1 MKLITNIQ
9 SFTDV
14 ITNSSSSVFIM
25 HEDDANYYSDTVPD
39 DCLTINE
46 ITLDWIKEYYWEW
59 ELILRVC
66 DIDFTEV
73 SYEKTYTYGLKEEY
87 SHTYWVDPNKEDW
100 KQWVDANQSRL
111 EPVLGKYFVEIE
123 DHFEDAW
130 DVTENA
136 YDDAIV
142 SESRH

>member
-25 HEDDANYYSDTVPD
+25 HESDANYYESTVPD
-39 DCLTINE
+39 DCVTINE
-46 ITLDWIKEYYWEW
+46 ITLGWIKEHYWDW
-59 ELILRVC
+59 ELILQAC
-66 DIDFTEV
+66 NIDFVEV
-73 SYEKTYTYGLKEEY
+73 SCKETYTYGFNEEY
-87 SHTYWVDPNKEDW
+87 SNTYWKTPNKKDW
-100 KQWVDANQSRL
+100 KHWVDINQSRL
-111 EPVLGKYFVEIE
+111 EPVLSKYFVEIE
-123 DHFEDAW
+123 DHFENAY

-136 YDDAIV
+136 YDDAII

>member
-1 MKLITNIQ
+1 MKLITSIQ

-25 HEDDANYYSDTVPD
+25 HESDANYYESTVPD
-39 DCLTINE
+39 DCLTISE
-46 ITLDWIKEYYWEW
+46 ITLDWIKEHYWNW
-59 ELILRVC
+59 ELILRAC
-66 DIDFTEV
+66 DIDFTEI
-73 SYEKTYTYGLKEEY
+73 SYEKTYNYGSNNQY
-87 SHTYWVDPNKEDW
+87 SYTYWADPDNEEW
-100 KQWVDANQSRL
+100 KRWVDVNQLRL

-123 DHFEDAW
+123 DHFENAW

>member
-39 DCLTINE
+39 DCLTIQD
-46 ITLDWIKEYYWEW
+46 ITLDWVKEHYWEW
-59 ELILRVC
+59 ELILQACNV
-66 DIDFTEV
+66 DFSEV
-73 SYEKTYTYGLKEEY
+73 SHKEHYTYGLRKEY
-87 SHTYWVDPNKEDW
+87 GYTYWKSPASEDW
-100 KQWVDANQSRL
+100 QQWVDANQSKL

-136 YDDAIV
+136 YGDAIA

>member
-39 DCLTINE
+39 DCLTIQD
-46 ITLDWIKEYYWEW
+46 ITLDWIKEHYWEW
-59 ELILRVC
+59 ELILRAC

-73 SYEKTYTYGLKEEY
+73 SYEKTHNYGSNNQYSYTYWK
-87 SHTYWVDPNKEDW
+87 DPSEEDW
-100 KQWVDANQSRL
+100 KHWVERNQSKL
-111 EPVLGKYFVEIE
+111 EPIFGKYFVEIE
-123 DHFEDAW
+123 DHFDDAW

-136 YDDAIV
+136 YGDAIA

>member
-1 MKLITNIQ
+1 MKLITSIQ

-25 HEDDANYYSDTVPD
+25 HESDANYYESTVPN

-46 ITLDWIKEYYWEW
+46 ITLGWIKEHYWNW
-59 ELILRVC
+59 GLILRAC
-66 DIDFTEV
+66 NIDFVEV
-73 SYEKTYTYGLKEEY
+73 SCKETYTYGSNKEY
-87 SHTYWVDPNKEDW
+87 SYTYWKDPNKEDW
-100 KQWVDANQSRL
+100 KYWVDTNQLRL

-123 DHFEDAW
+123 DHFENAY

-136 YDDAIV
+136 YDDAII

>member
-39 DCLTINE
+39 DCLTIQD
-46 ITLDWIKEYYWEW
+46 ITLDWVKEHYWEW
-59 ELILRVC
+59 ELILRAC

-73 SYEKTYTYGLKEEY
+73 SYEKTHNYGSNNQYSYTYWK
-87 SHTYWVDPNKEDW
+87 DPSEEDW
-100 KQWVDANQSRL
+100 KQWVERNQSRL

-136 YDDAIV
+136 YDDAIA

>member
-1 MKLITNIQ
+1 MKLITSIQ

-25 HEDDANYYSDTVPD
+25 HESDANYYESTVPD

-46 ITLDWIKEYYWEW
+46 ITLDWIKDHYWNW
-59 ELILRVC
+59 ELILRAC

-73 SYEKTYTYGLKEEY
+73 SYEKTYNYGSNKQY
-87 SHTYWVDPNKEDW
+87 SHTYWADPDKEDW
-100 KQWVDANQSRL
+100 KHWVSANQSKL
-111 EPVLGKYFVEIE
+111 EPILGKYFVEIE
-123 DHFEDAW
+123 DGFENSW
-130 DVTENA
+130 DVTDNA
-136 YDDAIV
+136 YGDAIA

>member
-25 HEDDANYYSDTVPD
+25 HESDANYYESTVPD
-39 DCLTINE
+39 DCLTIYK
-46 ITLDWIKEYYWEW
+46 ITLDWIKESYWNW
-59 ELILRVC
+59 ELVLQAC
-66 DIDFTEV
+66 DIDFNEI
-73 SYEKTYTYGLKEEY
+73 SYKKTYTYGPKKEY
-87 SHTYWVDPNKEDW
+87 KHTYWEDPSKENW
-100 KQWVDANQSRL
+100 ECWVDENQSRL

-130 DVTENA
+130 EVTESA
-136 YDDAIV
+136 YGNAIV

>member
-39 DCLTINE
+39 DCLTIQD
-46 ITLDWIKEYYWEW
+46 ITLGWVKGHYWEW
-59 ELILRVC
+59 ELILQACNV
-66 DIDFTEV
+66 DFSEV
-73 SYEKTYTYGLKEEY
+73 SYEKTHNYGPNNQYSYTY
-87 SHTYWVDPNKEDW
+87 WRDPSKEDW
-100 KQWVDANQSRL
+100 ECWVDENQSRL

-136 YDDAIV
+136 YGDAIA

>member
-25 HEDDANYYSDTVPD
+25 HENDANYYESTVPD
-39 DCLTINE
+39 DYLTIDE
-46 ITLDWIKEYYWEW
+46 ITLGWIKERYWDW
-59 ELILRVC
+59 KLILRAC

-73 SYEKTYTYGLKEEY
+73 SYEKTDCYGPRKEY
-87 SHTYWVDPNKEDW
+87 KHTYWVDPDKEEW
-100 KQWVDANQSRL
+100 KHWVDINQLRL

-123 DHFEDAW
+123 DHFENAW
-130 DVTENA
+130 DVTESA

>member
-1 MKLITNIQ
+1 MKFITSIQ

-25 HEDDANYYSDTVPD
+25 HEHNANYYESTVPD

-46 ITLDWIKEYYWEW
+46 ITLDWIKEQYWNW
-59 ELILRVC
+59 ELVLRAC
-66 DIDFTEV
+66 NIDFNEIA
-73 SYEKTYTYGLKEEY
+73 YEKTYYYGSNNKHK
-87 SHTYWVDPNKEDW
+87 HTYWKDPDKEDW
-100 KQWVDANQSRL
+100 EHWVEVNQSRL

-123 DHFEDAW
+123 DHFEDAY
-130 DVTENA
+130 DVTRDA